1 METTQVYDEQLRE
14 SLLRDWQ
21 EHTKQPTAVAARLR
35 ERLACPMGEQD
46 LIELAAL
53 ATHVFGEHLG
63 DWQAGMGYLDQ
74 LVDAHGDAPAESL
87 RRIDR
92 QHAVLERLEDVNAS
106 LDRFDAN
113 DRLYITA
120 LALPAITLQRSVAEA
135 ETAVAEAMHLLA
147 SNDCHA
153 YRKLFGV
160 VTANLVCDL
169 LDRSALSAARRRLL
183 IVLAEKS
190 HALWLQEGD
199 ETDREKSAFRL
210 MQSYQKCRMPE
221 NYRSGRYPR
230 YGSIEP

>member
-1 METTQVYDEQLRE
+1 MVATQNDDERLRE
-14 SLLRDWQ
+14 SLLQDWQ
-21 EHTKQPTAVAARLR
+21 DHTKQPAAVAARLR
-35 ERLACPMGEQD
+35 ERLALPMGEQD
-46 LIELAAL
+46 LVELAAL

-74 LVDAHGDAPAESL
+74 LMDAHDDVPAESL

-92 QHAVLERLEDVNAS
+92 QHAVLERLADVYAS

-113 DRLYITA
+113 DRVYITA

-135 ETAVAEAMHLLA
+135 ETAFAEAMHLLA
-147 SNDCHA
+147 SNDCQAH
-153 YRKLFGV
+153 RRLFGV

-183 IVLAEKS
+183 VLLAEKS
-190 HALWLQEGD
+190 HALWLREGD

-210 MQSYQKCRMPE
+210 MQSYQKCRMPD
-221 NYRSGRYPR
+221 NYGSGRYRR
-230 YGSIEP
+230 YESIEP

>member
-1 METTQVYDEQLRE
+1 METTQEHDEQLRE
-14 SLLRDWQ
+14 SLLRDWHD
-21 EHTKQPTAVAARLR
+21 HTKQPTAVAARLR
-35 ERLACPMGEQD
+35 ERLAFPMDAQD
-46 LIELAAL
+46 LVELAAL

-74 LVDAHGDAPAESL
+74 LVDAHEDAPADSL

-92 QHAVLERLEDVNAS
+92 QHAVLERLEDANAS
-106 LDRFDAN
+106 LDRFDAD
-113 DRLYITA
+113 DRVYITA

-135 ETAVAEAMHLLA
+135 ETAFAEAMHLLA
-147 SNDCHA
+147 SSDCHEHH
-153 YRKLFGV
+153 RLFGV

-183 IVLAEKS
+183 VVLAEKS

-199 ETDREKSAFRL
+199 ETDREKAAFRL
-210 MQSYQKCRMPE
+210 MQSYQKCRTPD
-221 NYRSGRYPR
+221 NYGSGRYPR